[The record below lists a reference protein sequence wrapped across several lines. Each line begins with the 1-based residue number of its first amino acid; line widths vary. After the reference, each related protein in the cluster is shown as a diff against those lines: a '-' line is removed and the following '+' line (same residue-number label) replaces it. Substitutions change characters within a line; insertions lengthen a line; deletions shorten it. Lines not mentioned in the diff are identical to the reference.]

1 MNVTIKRPKCSSY
14 ETKYCCKCLVLFLF
28 FSFRNAHD
36 SICLILSLLTPIIL
50 QYVPSETLA
59 PCHVIA
65 EWILMGEIRNVSLC
79 H

>member
-1 MNVTIKRPKCSSY
+1 MLPGSG
-14 ETKYCCKCLVLFLF
+14 ELAPG
-28 FSFRNAHD
+28 AHPV
-36 SICLILSLLTPIIL
+36 SLQEAVWPRKAAQVQASGEIPTLSLLTPIIL